1 MEVKKIQCLEEQEKI
16 KQEISIKEKN
26 CKNLE
31 KENFMYSNQINSLN
45 NKILILTKNINFT
58 NMNQELKEDNEIF
71 QDKNADLYS
80 SINSYETP
88 NNNNEVIDLLLFK
101 NNFNVNLDE
110 KNKEQLLENK
120 KKLLDQEQN
129 ENMN

>member
-1 MEVKKIQCLEEQEKI
+1 MEIKKIQCLEEQEKI
-16 KQEISIKEKN
+16 KQEINIKENN
-26 CKNLE
+26 CKKLE
-31 KENFMYSNQINSLN
+31 KENFIYSNQINSLN
-45 NKILILTKNINFT
+45 DKISILTKNINFT